1 MFSLILKND
10 LEFVWLKNQYLSKKF
25 CFRCQF
31 FNFVKN
37 LYEVSWFQ
45 FDQMNII
52 YKNMLMLFFLWIIS
66 DETKIKFKM
75 K

>member
-25 CFRCQF
+25 CFHCQF

-37 LYEVSWFQ
+37 LYKVSWFQ